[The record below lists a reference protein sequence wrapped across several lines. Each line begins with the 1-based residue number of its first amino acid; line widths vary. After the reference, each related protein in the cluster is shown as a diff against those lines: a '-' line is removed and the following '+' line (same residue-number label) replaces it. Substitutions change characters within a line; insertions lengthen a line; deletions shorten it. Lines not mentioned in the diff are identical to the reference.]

1 MVSGFVYFLGNLD
14 TFDSLEEKES
24 SVRAELDSLHLQKE
38 TDKNATSAEIS
49 ALLRARSAYRQEKE
63 ELEDN
68 SIGDREEMNALE
80 RKFSK
85 ENENFKELEQKLA
98 DQRDELEKLNVEIG
112 KEEEAQQPLISQN
125 ENLIKELEA
134 EIGISNQKRI
144 EMEEINAEIT
154 KMKLSRKA
162 AADSYKVSY
171 DSMIEEFVLPD
182 YLFWGDQ
189 LEVVVESISPS
200 GHGFFIKQGA
210 QDGIRTNFFFLASLG
225 NLGERLPFFLKATLV
240 EEGFSFLEAENE
252 NLNLRNLLMPEQN
265 LFLIRTGESD
275 KKEESEID
283 VDVALEPNPL

>member
-14 TFDSLEEKES
+14 AFDSLEEKEAS
-24 SVRAELDSLHLQKE
+24 IRGELDSLHLKKE
-38 TDKNATSAEIS
+38 TDRNATSAEIS

-125 ENLIKELEA
+125 ENLSKELEA
-134 EIGISNQKRI
+134 EIGIRDQKRI

-154 KMKLSRKA
+154 KMNIFISHISEETSIVEILK
-162 AADSYKVSY
+162 DW
-171 DSMIEEFVLPD
+171 IESTFL
-182 YLFWGDQ
+182 GQ
-189 LEVVVESISPS
+189 CEV
-200 GHGFFIKQGA
+200 F
-210 QDGIRTNFFFLASLG
+210 AS
-225 NLGERLPFFLKATLV
+225 
-240 EEGFSFLEAENE
+240 
-252 NLNLRNLLMPEQN
+252 
-265 LFLIRTGESD
+265 SD
-275 KKEESEID
+275 KADLSMGNTWITEID
-283 VDVALEPNPL
+283 

>member
-14 TFDSLEEKES
+14 TFDSLEEKEA
-24 SVRAELDSLHLQKE
+24 SVRGELDSLYLKKE
-38 TDKNATSAEIS
+38 TDRNATSAEIS

-125 ENLIKELEA
+125 ENLSKELEA

-171 DSMIEEFVLPD
+171 DAMIEEFVLPD

-225 NLGERLPFFLKATLV
+225 NLGEKLPFFLKATLV